1 MRRRIRRLSCLI
13 LLAQVAILSASL
25 LIGFVLFAVTAR
37 ANLTSDYQ
45 DRAADIAQTFA
56 EMPAVQSC
64 LSSGG
69 SACDGDVQQLASATE
84 KRTGAAYVVVIDM
97 NRVRHSHPNPA
108 LIGKKVSE
116 DVVAR
121 DGRVHRATD
130 TGSTG
135 TTANARVPVFE
146 GTSDTVIG
154 EVSVGIRESSVAAE
168 LLGQLPI
175 YATWIVLAFAIGTAV
190 SFGLAAVLKRRTFG
204 LELDEIARLL
214 QEREATLHGIREG
227 VIAIDPAGRITVV
240 NDEAQRLLN
249 LPEGARGRRLDDV
262 LVASPIRDALTGT
275 TEVKDAIAV
284 TDGGVLVLN
293 RMPVTLA
300 GRPHG
305 AVLTLQDRTE
315 VTGLTQELD
324 GERSFAESIRAQ
336 QHEFSNRM
344 HAVAGLLELGRTDE
358 ALQYLNEI
366 RGTSADLD
374 RTLRTHV
381 GAPMIVGLLLG
392 KAAEANER
400 GIDLVIAPETDLG
413 SAPDRLQALVTILG
427 NLIDNAF
434 DALSDSPA
442 LRRVT
447 VAIVEAPESVTVRV
461 ADNGPGVPDDSVP
474 RIFES
479 GYTTKRGSRFLSA
492 RSGTK
497 GARHSG
503 LGLSLVHTTASRLGG
518 TVTVASDGGAAFTV
532 VIPRSGGAAAAS
544 APVLVEGSG
553 GATASPVPE
562 FVEGSDPARI
572 APRQGGSR

>member
-1 MRRRIRRLSCLI
+1 M
-13 LLAQVAILSASL
+13 LLAQVTILSASL
-25 LIGFVLFAVTAR
+25 LIGFVLFAWTAR
-37 ANLTSDYQ
+37 ANLTADYQ
-45 DRAADIAQTFA
+45 ARAAAIAQTFA
-56 EMPAVQSC
+56 EFPDVRAC
-64 LSSGG
+64 LAGGGG
-69 SACDGDVQQLASATE
+69 SCDGTLQRLAGTTMA
-84 KRTGAAYVVVIDM
+84 RTGAAYVVVIDM
-97 NRVRHSHPNPA
+97 NRVRHSHPDPS
-108 LIGKKVSE
+108 LVGRKVSE

-121 DGRVHRATD
+121 DGKVHLGRD

-135 TTANARVPVFE
+135 TTANARVPVFGD
-146 GTSDTVIG
+146 GTHTVIG
-154 EVSVGIRESSVAAE
+154 EVSVGIQESSVAAE
-168 LLGQLPI
+168 LLGQLPL
-175 YATWIVLAFAIGTAV
+175 YAAWFVLALGIGALV
-190 SFGLAAVLKRRTFG
+190 SFGLASLLKRRTFG

-240 NDEAQRLLN
+240 NDEAQRLLH

-262 LVASPIRDALTGT
+262 IVASPIRDALTGT

-284 TDGGVLVLN
+284 TDSGVLVLN

-344 HAVAGLLELGRTDE
+344 HAVSGLLELGRPEE

-400 GIDLVIAPETDLG
+400 GIDLTISPETELG

-434 DALSDSPA
+434 DALADSPA
-442 LRRVT
+442 PRCVT
-447 VAIVEAPESVTVRV
+447 VAIVETPQTLTVRV
-461 ADNGPGVPDDSVP
+461 ADNGPGVPHGSVLT
-474 RIFES
+474 IFES
-479 GYTTKRGSRFLSA
+479 GYTTKRGSL
-492 RSGTK
+492 
-497 GARHSG
+497 ARHSG
-503 LGLSLVHTTASRLGG
+503 LGLSLVHTTAQRLGG
-518 TVTVASDGGAAFTV
+518 TVEVISAEGAAFTV
-532 VIPRSGGAAAAS
+532 VIPRSAHL
-544 APVLVEGSG
+544 APDD
-553 GATASPVPE
+553 A
-562 FVEGSDPARI
+562 DRDRPAPTPTPTP
-572 APRQGGSR
+572 APTPGGSR

>member
-1 MRRRIRRLSCLI
+1 MRESGVMRRRIRRLSSLI

-56 EMPAVQSC
+56 EMPAVQHC

-69 SACDGDVQQLASATE
+69 STCDGDLQQLATATE
-84 KRTGAAYVVVIDM
+84 QRTGAAYVVVIDM
-97 NRVRHSHPNPA
+97 DRVRHSHPNPA

-121 DGRVHRATD
+121 DGKVHRATD
-130 TGSTG
+130 VGSTG
-135 TTANARVPVFE
+135 TTANARVPVFD
-146 GTSDTVIG
+146 GSTDTVIG

-190 SFGLAAVLKRRTFG
+190 SFGLAALLKRRTFG

-240 NDEAQRLLN
+240 NDEAQRLLR

-262 LVASPIRDALTGT
+262 LVQSPIREALTGT

-284 TDGGVLVLN
+284 TDAGVLVLN

-344 HAVAGLLELGRTDE
+344 HAVAGLLELGRTEE

-400 GIDLVIAPETDLG
+400 GIDLTIAPETDLG
-413 SAPDRLQALVTILG
+413 SASDRLQALVTILG

-434 DALSDSPA
+434 DALADSPA
-442 LRRVT
+442 PRRVT
-447 VAIVEAPESVTVRV
+447 VAIVETPEALTVRV
-461 ADNGPGVPDDSVP
+461 ADNGPGVPDGSVP

-479 GYTTKRGSRFLSA
+479 GYTTKRGSL
-492 RSGTK
+492 
-497 GARHSG
+497 ARHGG

-518 TVTVASDGGAAFTV
+518 TVSVASEGGAAFTV
-532 VIPRSGGAAAAS
+532 VIPRAAESASGSLSEDA
-544 APVLVEGSG
+544 EGDRDE
-553 GATASPVPE
+553 TSPPRDHRVSSRFARPTTD
-562 FVEGSDPARI
+562 GSTP
-572 APRQGGSR
+572 

>member
-1 MRRRIRRLSCLI
+1 MRRRIRRLSSLI

-25 LIGFVLFAVTAR
+25 LIGFVLFAITAR

-45 DRAADIAQTFA
+45 ERAADIAQTFA
-56 EMPAVQSC
+56 EMPTVQSC
-64 LSSGG
+64 LAGDAAS
-69 SACDGDVQQLASATE
+69 CDGDVQRLATATE
-84 KRTGAAYVVVIDM
+84 RRTGAAYVVVIDM
-97 NRVRHSHPNPA
+97 DRVRHSHPNPA
-108 LIGKKVSE
+108 LVGRKVSE
-116 DVVAR
+116 DVIAR
-121 DGRVHRATD
+121 DGQVHLRTD
-130 TGSTG
+130 SGSTG
-135 TTANARVPVFE
+135 TTANARVPVFA
-146 GTSDTVIG
+146 GSGSTVIG

-190 SFGLAAVLKRRTFG
+190 SFGLAALLKRRTFG

-240 NDEAQRLLN
+240 NDEAQRLLR

-262 LVASPIRDALTGT
+262 LAASPIRDALTGT
-275 TEVKDAIAV
+275 TEAKDAIAV
-284 TDGGVLVLN
+284 TDSGVLVLN
-293 RMPVTLA
+293 RMPVMLA

-315 VTGLTQELD
+315 VTGLSRELD

-344 HAVAGLLELGRTDE
+344 HAVAGLLELGRPEE

-366 RGTSADLD
+366 RGTAADLD

-400 GIDLVIAPETDLG
+400 GIELAISPETELGPAPEL
-413 SAPDRLQALVTILG
+413 LQALVTILG

-434 DALSDSPA
+434 DALADSPA
-442 LRRVT
+442 PRRVT
-447 VAIVEAPESVTVRV
+447 VAIVETPETLTVRV
-461 ADNGPGVPDDSVP
+461 ADNGPGVPDGSVP
-474 RIFES
+474 QIFES
-479 GYTTKRGSRFLSA
+479 GYTTKRGAL
-492 RSGTK
+492 
-497 GARHSG
+497 ARHGG

-518 TVTVASDGGAAFTV
+518 TVSVARDGGAAFTV
-532 VIPRSGGAAAAS
+532 TLPRPSHADLAAAS
-544 APVLVEGSG
+544 G
-553 GATASPVPE
+553 GL
-562 FVEGSDPARI
+562 R
-572 APRQGGSR
+572 